1 MIRRSLGEHR
11 RIVAESL
18 SSVPDLDVLIADAAG
33 STLAEDLVAERPVPA
48 HPVAGCDGY
57 AVRAE
62 DVATA
67 SESEPV
73 TLIVSHDVSVEA
85 FAPRRHLA
93 RTAARVGSGAL
104 LPDGADCVVP
114 VSATDGGVARVVVKE
129 AIPAGAHVRQPG
141 SELQTGR
148 VLVPAG
154 TRIGARQL
162 AVAAALGRSRLLV
175 HPTPRVVVIAVGSEL
190 VDPGAAR
197 GGVAESNGHMIAAM
211 AHDTG
216 ARAFRVGP
224 VSDDRMALSAAIEDQ
239 LVRADVLVTTGGLSG
254 GRGETLP
261 EVLAQRG
268 EFEVVDLALLP
279 GARHGFGWVDAGG
292 DRRVPVIA
300 LPGRPSA
307 AAVGFQAYVRQTL
320 LAMSGR
326 ERAAQAVRARLA
338 AHVDSVRGATEAVPV
353 RFVPHGETP
362 WAVPVGEPGVVTLAD
377 VAASDALM
385 FVNEDATAI
394 ERDAIVHCHPWER

>member
-18 SSVPDLDVLIADAAG
+18 ASVPDLDVLIGDATG
-33 STLAEDLVAERPVPA
+33 STLAEDLVADRPVPA
-48 HPVAGCDGY
+48 HAVAACDGY
-57 AVRAE
+57 AVRAADIE
-62 DVATA
+62 TA
-67 SESEPV
+67 SPEQPV

-104 LPDGADCVVP
+104 IPDGADCVVP
-114 VSATDGGVARVVVKE
+114 VFATDGGVARVSVQE
-129 AIPAGAHVRQPG
+129 PIGAGAHVRQPG

-162 AVAAALGRSRLLV
+162 AIAAALGRPRLLV
-175 HPTPRVVVIAVGSEL
+175 HPTPRVVVLAVGSEL

-197 GGVAESNGHMIAAM
+197 GGVAESNGHMLAAM
-211 AHDTG
+211 AQDTG

-224 VSDDRMALSAAIEDQ
+224 VPDDRMALSAAIEDQ

-326 ERAAQAVRARLA
+326 ERAAQAIRARLA

-353 RFVPHGETP
+353 RFVPNGETP
-362 WAVPVGEPGVVTLAD
+362 WAVPVGEPGAVTLAD